1 MEGRLA
7 DLSVQAI
14 RTTAA
19 LPISDAMTLARRLY
33 AYGSVPRSP
42 HIERDFGPGDD
53 ALQVLGLGSGGAVRS
68 QLLRVYDAFTHPGW
82 IAFTRTASEPRR
94 APRFKLYVSPRPEAL
109 ARAFPIIA
117 DVFSNQ
123 DVRSFKVG
131 RGVPGL
137 LRPDKIVS
145 YFDDWLHLASVADG
159 LGKAL
164 AGCAAQGA
172 PFTAALDRQGLLS
185 WGMDPPPLGAN
196 GQVASWRSW
205 VTGQVAAAII
215 AVRGPRQDPAG
226 PVLERLAAQGVVGW
240 RPTVSADKP

>member
-19 LPISDAMTLARRLY
+19 LPTSDAASLARRLY

-53 ALQVLGLGSGGAVRS
+53 PLLVLGLGSGGAVRS

-82 IAFTRTASEPRR
+82 IAFTRTSGEPRR
-94 APRFKLYVSPRPEAL
+94 APRYKLYVSPRPEAL
-109 ARAFPIIA
+109 ANAFPIIA
-117 DVFSNQ
+117 DVFSSHG
-123 DVRSFKVG
+123 VRSFKVG
-131 RGVPGL
+131 RGAPGL

-145 YFDDWLHLASVADG
+145 YFDDWSHLASVADV

-164 AGCAAQGA
+164 AGCAAQGV
-172 PFTAALDRQGLLS
+172 PFTAGLDGQGLLS
-185 WGMDPPPLGAN
+185 WGMDPPPPPN
-196 GQVASWRSW
+196 GPVASWRSW
-205 VTGQVAAAII
+205 VTGRVAAAIV
-215 AVRGPRQDPAG
+215 AVRSPGQDPAG
-226 PVLERLAAQGVVGW
+226 AVLERLAAQGVVPW
-240 RPTVSADKP
+240 RPTVSAGRP

>member
-19 LPISDAMTLARRLY
+19 LPMSDAASLARRLY

-53 ALQVLGLGSGGAVRS
+53 ALLVLGLGSGGAVRS
-68 QLLRVYDAFTHPGW
+68 RLLRVYDAFTHPGW
-82 IAFTRTASEPRR
+82 IAFTRTAREPPR

-109 ARAFPIIA
+109 ASAFPVIA
-117 DVFSNQ
+117 DVFSGH

-137 LRPDKIVS
+137 LRPDKIVG
-145 YFDDWLHLASVADG
+145 YFDDWVHLASVADG

-164 AGCAAQGA
+164 AGCVAQGA
-172 PFTAALDRQGLLS
+172 PFTAAFDRQGLLS
-185 WGMDPPPLGAN
+185 WGMDPPPPPN
-196 GQVASWRSW
+196 GPVASWRSW
-205 VTGQVAAAII
+205 VAGRVAAAII
-215 AVRGPRQDPAG
+215 AVRSPGRDPAG
-226 PVLERLAAQGVVGW
+226 PVLERLAAQGIVPW
-240 RPTVSADKP
+240 RPTVPAGEP